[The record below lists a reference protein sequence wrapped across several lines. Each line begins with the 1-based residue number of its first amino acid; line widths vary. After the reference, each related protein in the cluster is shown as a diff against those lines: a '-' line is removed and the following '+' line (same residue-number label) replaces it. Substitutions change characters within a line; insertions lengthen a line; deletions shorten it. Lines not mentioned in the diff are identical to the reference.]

1 MANIGRLV
9 AIGTILALLLL
20 SGVAIASPRTFNV
33 VPLEA
38 PLVDQTTAVT
48 YYNITT
54 YGGFLGLQKTT
65 TEYEVSSSML
75 IQQSPG
81 TPTQW
86 SNDPTGVYS
95 VSVPS
100 GALATEAGVS
110 PQSTTATIQI
120 RYYVN
125 GVEQTGSTNAEFT
138 VDVAALYEST
148 SGYQNFEIPYNGGGG
163 QTVYQFTATDT
174 GSYTTPAWF
183 FDQNATNSFN
193 SMSGIVNFGVN
204 IAFTQA
210 GTNYKMPNMY
220 AQQYVVPGTGT
231 FNLPSQTAQVGQQTN
246 ISGTMNYGTYA
257 LQITSPTGQQQ
268 TVNLGSNAKLNTP
281 FNYGFTPTQLGIYTV
296 VLTNTMV
303 GLTQTQ
309 LISVKQL
316 LTQAP
321 TIVIKTTTSTGY
333 YLNGQTI
340 NFEIIEPQNGTNL
353 ANPEFNLL
361 IYNGNQEP
369 VSGTGNFYIDGNVQ
383 ATLTNGNYTYS
394 GSFTINPN
402 GQALGTI
409 SIVATFITSGYSA
422 GSQATHISIRVGYQ
436 SVTVP
441 TYLAYEIGI
450 IALIAA
456 GLVAGFDRT
465 DLILRYAVFG
475 MGIATFVIFFVVG
488 AGIIV

>member
-110 PQSTTATIQI
+110 PQSTTVVVQI
-120 RYYVN
+120 RYYIN
-125 GVEQTGSTNAEFT
+125 GVEQTAINANDEFGIQISAFYEG
-138 VDVAALYEST
+138 AAGAQAY
-148 SGYQNFEIPYNGGGG
+148 YIPYNGGNG
-163 QTVYQFTATDT
+163 QTVYYVGGTDT
-174 GSYTTPAWF
+174 GSYTSPAF
-183 FDQNATNSFN
+183 SFDQNATNQYN
-193 SMSGIVNFGVN
+193 SMSGIVSFQVGVGWKQGSSY
-204 IAFTQA
+204 AQ
-210 GTNYKMPNMY
+210 YMY

-333 YLNGQTI
+333 YLNGQII